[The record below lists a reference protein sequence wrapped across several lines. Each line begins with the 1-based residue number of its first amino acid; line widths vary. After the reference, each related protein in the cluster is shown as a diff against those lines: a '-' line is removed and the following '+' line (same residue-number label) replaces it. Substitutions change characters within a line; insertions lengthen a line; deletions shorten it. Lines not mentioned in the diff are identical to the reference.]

1 MTIVVPFDRYSINNH
16 SIKNSVMKKTIFT
29 ILSAIV
35 LMSACGGHTINR
47 DSDFDPRDTVNVPE
61 GLTGEDSIAYIENAI
76 LKSPISAADLLGLAE
91 VHTVQDRLFHR
102 YEEAGCPVYD
112 PYSREDHQTERR
124 DSAAM
129 SLANQLIRM
138 AELVNLNG
146 DANDKLQWA
155 VAVNAAIDSFHVAV
169 PSLPIDSV
177 ISDISRVVSKFSNDT
192 QSELNFIAYVDG
204 TVDYYRTI
212 EAYRQWLSEV
222 PSNLKSLM
230 QNEYVAW
237 HNFNEARFAF
247 WRDVS
252 YNQEWYS
259 MKPMEIEGYHENLS
273 ANRRAELEEER
284 SIILEGKPYF
294 QKGKTVASSQWEK
307 WITDHS
313 VPEDIEYLRNEF
325 WKDRIPSDSI
335 VNNRVNTLK
344 STFSQWME
352 ARKAIAKALPQ
363 EQSKW
368 YDNMTL
374 DIFCRLVGRLNNI
387 IPLEEL

>member
-1 MTIVVPFDRYSINNH
+1 MTIVVPFDRYSINKH
-16 SIKNSVMKKTIFT
+16 SIKNSVMKRTIFT

-35 LMSACGGHTINR
+35 LMSACGGHTINTG
-47 DSDFDPRDTVNVPE
+47 SNFDPQDTVVVPE
-61 GLTGEDSIAYIENAI
+61 GLTGEDSIAYIENMI
-76 LKSPISAADLLGLAE
+76 VKSPISATDLLRLAE
-91 VHTVQDRLFHR
+91 VHTVQDRLFHC

-259 MKPMEIEGYHENLS
+259 MKPMEIEGYYENLS

-307 WITDHS
+307 WITDYS

-325 WKDRIPSDSI
+325 WKDRIPNDSI
-335 VNNRVNTLK
+335 VNNRVNALK
-344 STFSQWME
+344 STFSQWIE
-352 ARKAIAKALPQ
+352 ARSAIVKALPQ
-363 EQSKW
+363 EQSRW
-368 YDNMTL
+368 YDNMTT
-374 DIFCRLVGRLNNI
+374 DIFYRLVGRLANI

>member
-1 MTIVVPFDRYSINNH
+1 
-16 SIKNSVMKKTIFT
+16 MKAIIFT
-29 ILSAIV
+29 ISSAIV
-35 LMSACGGHTINR
+35 LLSACGGRAGSN
-47 DSDFDPRDTVNVPE
+47 FDPRDTVNVPE
-61 GLTGEDSIAYIENAI
+61 GLTGEDSIAYLENAI
-76 LKSPISAADLLGLAE
+76 VKSPISAADLLGLSA
-91 VHTVQDRLFHR
+91 VHTVQDRLFHC

-124 DSAAM
+124 DSATM

-237 HNFNEARFAF
+237 YNFNEARFAF

-259 MKPMEIEGYHENLS
+259 MKPMEIEGYYENLS

-335 VNNRVNTLK
+335 VNNRVKTLK
-344 STFSQWME
+344 FTFSQWME

-363 EQSKW
+363 EQSRW
-368 YDNMTL
+368 YQNITD
-374 DIFCRLVGRLNNI
+374 DIHCRIIGKLANI